1 MHRPVL
7 HRNSCVWQVEISPGQ
22 NCYFEDEK
30 VEGDASILHKSL
42 KGRNLLQMEI
52 DLAILAIKHRN
63 WVSFM
68 HALPLGIG

>member
-52 DLAILAIKHRN
+52 DLAILAIKQRN

-68 HALPLGIG
+68 HVLPLGIG